1 MQQQNWDFLD
11 VSVRDAARDVLNHA
25 LTFEQAATKYSVPVE
40 YVEAKVTDPQYHP
53 PRQQRKTSTI
63 VDALRRSPTVQ
74 PRDVLN
80 AEDKVTKAVV
90 IKDTEHILK
99 EKRSIHPKRVQC
111 IIEAANEVNAK
122 VLTPRAA
129 AEKYNVS
136 IEDVQGQ
143 VKNRFYASELVA
155 PLGPKQRA
163 KHKLLASVKNIVQ
176 ARLPEVSSVGRDLP
190 EREIEF

>member
-1 MQQQNWDFLD
+1 MIQSESNLD
-11 VSVRDAARDVLNHA
+11 VADNSGA
-25 LTFEQAATKYSVPVE
+25 
-40 YVEAKVTDPQYHP
+40 
-53 PRQQRKTSTI
+53 
-63 VDALRRSPTVQ
+63 
-74 PRDVLN
+74 
-80 AEDKVTKAVV
+80 
-90 IKDTEHILK
+90 
-99 EKRSIHPKRVQC
+99 KRVQC